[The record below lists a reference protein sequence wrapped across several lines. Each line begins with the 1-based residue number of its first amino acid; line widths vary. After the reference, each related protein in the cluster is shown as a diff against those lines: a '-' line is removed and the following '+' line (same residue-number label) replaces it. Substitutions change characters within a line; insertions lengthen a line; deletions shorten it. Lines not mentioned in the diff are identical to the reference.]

1 MWNDSAMDIN
11 QVPVSRRQLLQRSGM
26 GFGSLALAAML
37 GDDGLLAAPTT
48 RPRIDLRPRTGHFP
62 AQAKSVI
69 LLFQSGAPSQMDLF
83 DPKPELQRQ
92 HGKDVGIE
100 SLQGRAREP
109 LMASPF
115 RFRPHGESGIEF
127 SELVPHLAGVVDDL
141 SVIRSLYTFDPCH
154 AGAPLIF
161 LTGKLA
167 FGRPTLGTWVSYAL
181 GTENQNLPA
190 YVVLHDIEAVSYTH
204 LTLPTNREV

>member
-1 MWNDSAMDIN
+1 MGAKSCDSSRTCQRVLSENGPMDKN
-11 QVPVSRRQLLQRSGM
+11 PLPCSRRWLLQRSGL
-26 GFGSLALAAML
+26 GFGSLALASLL
-37 GDDGLLAAPTT
+37 GRDGLLGASGDAES
-48 RPRIDLRPRTGHFP
+48 RPRIDLMPRAGHFE
-62 AQAKSVI
+62 ARARSVVM
-69 LLFQSGAPSQMDLF
+69 LFQSGAPSQMDLF
-83 DPKPELQRQ
+83 DPKPELQRR

-127 SELVPHLAGVVDDL
+127 SELVPHLGSVADDL
-141 SVIRSLYTFDPCH
+141 CVVRSMYTFDPCH

-167 FGRPTLGTWVSYAL
+167 FGRPTLAS
-181 GTENQNLPA
+181 
-190 YVVLHDIEAVSYTH
+190 AVGM
-204 LTLPTNREV
+204 PWEG

>member
-1 MWNDSAMDIN
+1 MNRH
-11 QVPVSRRQLLQRSGM
+11 PPFVSRRSFLQNSGL
-26 GFGSLALAAML
+26 GVGSLALASL
-37 GDDGLLAAPTT
+37 LEGDGLLAPAAAAESK
-48 RPRIDLRPRTGHFP
+48 PRIDLLPRQGHFP

-83 DPKPELQRQ
+83 DPKPALQRMD
-92 HGKDVGIE
+92 GKDVGID

-127 SELVPHLAGVVDDL
+127 SELVPHLASTVDDL
-141 SVIRSLYTFDPCH
+141 CVIRSMYTFDPCH

-161 LTGKLA
+161 LTGKLDVA
-167 FGRPTLGTWVSYAL
+167 
-181 GTENQNLPA
+181 
-190 YVVLHDIEAVSYTH
+190 
-204 LTLPTNREV
+204 TNPIQRVTILNPQQYRRS